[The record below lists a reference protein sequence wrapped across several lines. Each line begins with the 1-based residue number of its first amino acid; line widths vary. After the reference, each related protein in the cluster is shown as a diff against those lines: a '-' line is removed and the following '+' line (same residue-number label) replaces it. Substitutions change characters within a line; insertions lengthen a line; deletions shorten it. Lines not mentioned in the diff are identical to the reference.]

1 MEGGH
6 QSSQNV
12 YSVNIWLVGVTPP
25 VFALFI
31 TKHKFKLYIK
41 HIDPAPF
48 TPIWEYL
55 GLFTHAYLVAM
66 TIQIFQ
72 NKIELGAFFSKK
84 HFFSLG
90 RNRECYP
97 SDSKVQTVILW

>member
-6 QSSQNV
+6 QSCQNV

-41 HIDPAPF
+41 HIHCAFSD
-48 TPIWEYL
+48 T
-55 GLFTHAYLVAM
+55 
-66 TIQIFQ
+66 Q
-72 NKIELGAFFSKK
+72 KIELAEFRG
-84 HFFSLG
+84 
-90 RNRECYP
+90 
-97 SDSKVQTVILW
+97 

>member
-6 QSSQNV
+6 QSCQNV
-12 YSVNIWLVGVTPP
+12 HSMNIWLVGVTPP
-25 VFALFI
+25 VSALFI

-55 GLFTHAYLVAM
+55 GSDLNSNSTR
-66 TIQIFQ
+66 IIKQIS
-72 NKIELGAFFSKK
+72 NS
-84 HFFSLG
+84 
-90 RNRECYP
+90 
-97 SDSKVQTVILW
+97 ILMVVFDV